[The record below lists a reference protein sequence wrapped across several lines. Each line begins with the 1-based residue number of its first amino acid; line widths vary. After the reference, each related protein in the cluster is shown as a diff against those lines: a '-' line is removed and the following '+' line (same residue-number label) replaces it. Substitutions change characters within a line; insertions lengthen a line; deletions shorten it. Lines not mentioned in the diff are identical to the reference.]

1 MNKKDFK
8 LFLSLTLW
16 ALAPSIY
23 MLIRMNIVSINSVDI
38 NILGQM
44 EWFDLID
51 EIIVTTLTVPLYFF
65 AQTGKEFKP

>member
-44 EWFDLID
+44 E
-51 EIIVTTLTVPLYFF
+51 
-65 AQTGKEFKP
+65 